1 MTGEYSRL
9 IAAEIEDGLSTRR
22 LGRSILCFD
31 EVDSTNDVAWDSAR
45 QGNTD
50 GLVILAESQRA
61 GRGRQGRRWHS
72 PPGANI
78 LLSVVLL
85 DPAGKL
91 PHEAVTIAAGLA
103 AAEAVVEATCLDA
116 ELKWPND
123 VLVYGEK
130 LAGVIVELSNQNG
143 GQMLVVGV
151 GLNVFSAPPAEA
163 VGYPATCLA
172 DHISQSLSRAD
183 IVRFFLQKLDHWLD
197 AIEASRLE
205 ELHEAW
211 LSRCGMLHERVTVI
225 SAGKEYVG
233 RVLDVD
239 PLRGLL
245 LSDDHGS
252 RVYIP
257 AAGASIVGANKDTP

>member
-1 MTGEYSRL
+1 MTSEHSRL
-9 IAAEIEDGLSTRR
+9 IAAEIEDCLNTRR
-22 LGRSILCFD
+22 LGRSVLCFN
-31 EVDSTNDVAWDSAR
+31 EVGSTNDVAWDSAR

-61 GRGRQGRRWHS
+61 GRGRQGREWHS
-72 PPGANI
+72 LPGANI

-103 AAEAVVEATCLDA
+103 TAEAIVEATYLDV

-123 VLVYGEK
+123 VLVSGGK
-130 LAGVIVELSNQNG
+130 LAGVLVELSNLDR
-143 GQMLVVGV
+143 GQMLVVGI
-151 GLNVFSAPPAEA
+151 GMNVFATPPADA
-163 VGYPATCLA
+163 VDCQATCLA
-172 DHISQSLSRAD
+172 DHISQPLSRTD
-183 IVRFFLQKLDHWLD
+183 IVRFILQKLDYWLD
-197 AIEASRLE
+197 AIEALRMD

-211 LSRCGMLHERVTVI
+211 LSRCGMLHERVNVN

-257 AAGASIVGANKDTP
+257 AMGASITGANKDTQ